1 MAENFTELEIQLK
14 NKFNIE
20 LKFIDVEKNFTSDE
34 TEVLLIN
41 LTFMIK
47 LIRGEKKSDKNSHK
61 KFLNVINNNLTPTT
75 IFEVT
80 YKKFIKYYDN
90 YFRNKVD
97 KRNEN
102 FANLE
107 TSPVGLKPI
116 SSDKYEKKYAHA
128 KWTARTD
135 RSKIF

>member
-34 TEVLLIN
+34 IEVLLTN

-61 KFLNVINNNLTPTT
+61 QFLNVIKNNLTPTT
-75 IFEVT
+75 IFEIT

-90 YFRNKVD
+90 YFRNKID

-102 FANLE
+102 FSNLE
-107 TSPVGLKPI
+107 TSPAGSKPI

-128 KWTARTD
+128 KWTARSD